1 MANKTVY
8 PYGTNGQLPSSIGLV
23 NDLYTGG
30 VDKALTAEQGKI
42 IGDGLFSTPVDLSG
56 FVASTGIINSVDHW
70 ESSGGT
76 CIFLP
81 VEPGKVY
88 KLSNTDEN
96 NNSHNV
102 NYSFLTA
109 AGVGS
114 QGTTPAY
121 ATGYSG
127 RVIINYGVTILV
139 TAPADAKY
147 LYLRKTLSDGDYILP
162 LVSLWDTN
170 IAEKIKGAQ
179 DASSALY
186 EVKWSD
192 LRTYTN
198 IAIGTAKKWGS
209 GIGDCM
215 MLPIFPG
222 WKYKVVQKTTNNAH
236 IAILSQWK
244 PGTSTDPVQFATG
257 WDDRVVVQR
266 GAEPYVFTAP
276 NDAVAMYIRL
286 TDSQGN
292 PQTPEAVYTYNQDY
306 ELQVATF
313 NSSFN
318 ETNVDPIVSK
328 FCALADGKD
337 NIETFMFFT
346 DPHLTNRSRY
356 EGVDDYVRD
365 KYISTLQR
373 YYNSMPMDTCI
384 CGGDLIDDAHTSQ
397 EACALLGFYDGV
409 FRKMFR
415 NFHCLLGNHDTNPYS
430 GSGGQADWVNALP
443 YKTVRNLI
451 FREEKETYYSFDA
464 VKTKFYMMNSGMS
477 YLKTMTNST
486 YNQYLGP
493 RWEQIAWLGNK
504 LLTDDAPNSIIAMH
518 IYANADTEEEWF
530 STETGIRAYGIH
542 EFGLNCKRL
551 AVAYNN
557 RESITLNGNTYDFSA
572 STGRVMFIMCG
583 HCHADYI
590 DTSGEIPI
598 VCTTDLQGGYWDNG
612 EKKYSLTAT
621 FDCDLAD
628 LDNKTLYAVRV
639 GAGVSRIVNYS
650 PKSVS
655 AGSTLSLTK
664 KVSGTVTWTS
674 RDTTIATVSN
684 GTVTGVSAGVVG
696 IIATNAAG
704 EEEYWIIKVE

>member
-8 PYGTNGQLPSSIGLV
+8 PYGTDGQLPSSIGLV

-30 VDKALTAEQGKI
+30 VDKALTAEQGKE

-56 FVASTGIINSVDHW
+56 LSVTTGIINTIDKW
-70 ESSGGT
+70 DDAGGT
-76 CIFLP
+76 CVFLQ
-81 VEPGKVY
+81 VTPGQQY
-88 KLSNTDEN
+88 KIVSNSEYAC
-96 NNSHNV
+96 
-102 NYSFLTA
+102 NYAFLAQSGWGPKSTYP
-109 AGVGS
+109 
-114 QGTTPAY
+114 QW

-127 RVIINYGVTILV
+127 RVILPVGNATLV
-139 TAPADAKY
+139 TAPEDAVT
-147 LYLRKTLSDGDYILP
+147 LYLRKTSSAGNNMLP
-162 LVSLWDTN
+162 NVYLWDTN
-170 IAEKIKGAQ
+170 LAEKIKAVA
-179 DASSALY
+179 DVSSEAY
-186 EVKWSD
+186 PVKLSD
-192 LRTYTN
+192 LRVYED
-198 IAIGTAKKWGS
+198 IAIGSAKKWGT
-209 GIGDCM
+209 GLGDCV

-222 WKYKVVQKTTNNAH
+222 WKYKVAPNENYRAD
-236 IAILSQWK
+236 IAILTQWK
-244 PGTSTDPVQFATG
+244 PGASKDSVQFATG
-257 WDDRVVVQR
+257 WADRVLINI
-266 GAEPYVFTAP
+266 GSDPYVFTAP
-276 NDAVAMYIRL
+276 TDAVAMYIRV
-286 TDSQGN
+286 TNSSANDT
-292 PQTPEAVYTYNQDY
+292 TPEVFTYAQDY
-306 ELQVATF
+306 ELQTATV

-318 ETNVDPIVSK
+318 ETDVDPIVSK

-356 EGVDDYVRD
+356 EGIDDFVRD

-409 FRKMFR
+409 FRKLFR

-430 GSGGQADWVNALP
+430 GSGGQADWVNALS
-443 YKTVRNLI
+443 YKTVRNLV

-464 VKTKFYMMNSGMS
+464 VNVKFYMMNSGMS
-477 YLKTMTNST
+477 YIKTMTNST
-486 YNQYLGP
+486 YNQYIGP

-530 STETGIRAYGIH
+530 STETGLRAAGIH
-542 EFGLNCKRL
+542 DFGLNCKRM

-557 RESITLNGNTYDFSA
+557 RQSITLNGNTYDFSA
-572 STGRVMFIMCG
+572 STGRVMFILCG
-583 HCHADYI
+583 HTHWDYV
-590 DTSGEIPI
+590 DTTGEIPI
-598 VCTTDLQGGYWDNG
+598 FNTTSLQGGYWDG
-612 EKKYSLTAT
+612 STKKYLKSAT
-621 FDCDLAD
+621 FDNCLCD

-674 RDTTIATVSN
+674 RDTSIATVSN

-696 IIATNAAG
+696 IIATNVAG